1 MSLRENQMPKLATIF
16 LLFIASLQTN
26 AATAASSTQP
36 TYTFSSGETQVTLL
50 ELYTIWFE
58 SGNMDIIKELD
69 EALYDLLT
77 EVMQEELEEG

>member
-1 MSLRENQMPKLATIF
+1 MDSIRGVTD
-16 LLFIASLQTN
+16 
-26 AATAASSTQP
+26 AAWR
-36 TYTFSSGETQVTLL
+36 VDRKTLL